1 MQASVGTAGL
11 GALQEATMRPTIRRS
26 EIRQLFRDFFIGA
39 LVLAGIGAAISL
51 GSSGLEL
58 IATR

>member
-1 MQASVGTAGL
+1 
-11 GALQEATMRPTIRRS
+11 MRPTVRSS
-26 EIRQLFRDFFIGA
+26 EIDNCFVTSLSA
-39 LVLAGIGAAISL
+39 LVLAGIGAAIGL